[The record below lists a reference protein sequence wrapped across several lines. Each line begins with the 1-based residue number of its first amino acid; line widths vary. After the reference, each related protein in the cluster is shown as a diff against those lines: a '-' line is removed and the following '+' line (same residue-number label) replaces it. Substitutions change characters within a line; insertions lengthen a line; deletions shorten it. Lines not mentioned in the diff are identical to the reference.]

1 MVNTSVIEECC
12 SAKLCV
18 GLRYFAV
25 RKLLPGKPTSFVS
38 GH

>member
-12 SAKLCV
+12 SAKLDV

-25 RKLLPGKPTSFVS
+25 RKLLPGS
-38 GH
+38 